1 MHPADTGASVGAGGG
16 TLTVDNKIVVFQ
28 DTQIRK
34 IWYDDEW
41 YFSVVD
47 IVKALTDSPN
57 PRQYWGKVK
66 DRAFKALELSPI
78 WVRLKLPAEDS
89 KMRFTDCVNTESAF
103 RLIQSIPSRKAEPF
117 KRWLAHVGSER
128 IKEIENPEL
137 AQERMKDIYEQ
148 KGYSKSWIDK
158 RLRGIAVRQDLTDEW
173 QKRGITKQ
181 IEFAILTAEI
191 SKASFG
197 LTPSE
202 YKKLKGL
209 KNENLRD
216 HMTDLELIFSM
227 LGEAST
233 SEIERTQNPVSFD
246 EHKQASND
254 GGTIAKN
261 ARMELEQ
268 KTKQNVI
275 TTENYLNEPEKK
287 KRLGVK

>member
-1 MHPADTGASVGAGGG
+1 
-16 TLTVDNKIVVFQ
+16 
-28 DTQIRK
+28 
-34 IWYDDEW
+34 
-41 YFSVVD
+41 
-47 IVKALTDSPN
+47 
-57 PRQYWGKVK
+57 
-66 DRAFKALELSPI
+66 
-78 WVRLKLPAEDS
+78 LKLPAEDG
-89 KMRFTDCVNTESAF
+89 KLRKTDCANTKTIL
-103 RLIQSIPSRKAEPF
+103 RIIQSIPSPKAEPF
-117 KRWLAHVGSER
+117 KRWLAHVGFER
-128 IKEIENPEL
+128 IKEIEDPEL
-137 AQERMKDIYEQ
+137 AQERMKEIYEQ

-173 QKRGITKQ
+173 QKRGINEH

-233 SEIERTQNPVSFD
+233 SEIERTRNPETFN
-246 EHKQASND
+246 EHKKASKD

-261 ARMELEQ
+261 ARLELEQ

-275 TTENYLNEPEKK
+275 TGENYLKEPEKK
-287 KRLGVK
+287 KRIGMK

>member
-1 MHPADTGASVGAGGG
+1 M
-16 TLTVDNKIVVFQ
+16 DNKIVVFQ
-28 DTQIRK
+28 DTKIRK
-34 IWYDDEW
+34 IWHDDEW

-47 IVKALTDSPN
+47 IIKALTDSPN

-137 AQERMKDIYEQ
+137 AQERMKEIYEL

-173 QKRGITKQ
+173 QKRGITEQ
-181 IEFAILTAEI
+181 IDFAILTAEI

-209 KNENLRD
+209 RKENLRD

-233 SEIERTQNPVSFD
+233 SEIERTHNPGTFD
-246 EHKQASND
+246 EHKQASKD

>member
-1 MHPADTGASVGAGGG
+1 MQ
-16 TLTVDNKIVVFQ
+16 NKIIVFQ
-28 DTQIRK
+28 DTKIRK
-34 IWYDDEW
+34 TWHDDEW

-57 PRQYWGKVK
+57 PRQYWRKVK
-66 DRAFKALELSPI
+66 DRAFNALELYPI

-89 KMRFTDCVNTESAF
+89 KMRLTDCVNTESAF
-103 RLIQSIPSRKAEPF
+103 RLIQSIPSKKAEPF
-117 KRWLAHVGSER
+117 KMWLAHVGSER
-128 IKEIENPEL
+128 VKEIENPEL
-137 AQERMKDIYEQ
+137 VQERMKEIYEQ

-173 QKRGITKQ
+173 QKHGITEQ
-181 IEFAILTAEI
+181 NDFAILTAEI

-202 YKKLKGL
+202 YKMLKGL
-209 KNENLRD
+209 KNQNLRD

-233 SEIERTQNPVSFD
+233 SEIERTQDPESFD
-246 EHKQASND
+246 EHKHASKE

-261 ARMELEQ
+261 ARLELEQ

-275 TTENYLNEPEKK
+275 TGENYLNEPEKK